1 MKERKEQDTHVEP
14 LTSVQL
20 TGVGLVFL
28 HDLSDLLSFQ
38 RRVENLVQPG
48 VSLPAVDEVHELV
61 QRDERLPLGA
71 TGAKEKGRSVFV
83 LLLQWREIVMSPNVP
98 RVSL

>member
-1 MKERKEQDTHVEP
+1 MKP
-14 LTSVQL
+14 LTSFQL

-71 TGAKEKGRSVFV
+71 TGAKEIRTVSV
-83 LLLQWREIVMSPNVP
+83 LLLLWWRQIVMSANALGNAKV
-98 RVSL
+98 

>member
-1 MKERKEQDTHVEP
+1 MVKP
-14 LTSVQL
+14 LTSFQL
-20 TGVGLVFL
+20 TGVGLVLL

-38 RRVENLVQPG
+38 RGVEHLVQPG

-71 TGAKEKGRSVFV
+71 TGAKEIGTLSVC
-83 LLLQWREIVMSPNVP
+83 IVTAVTSDCYEG
-98 RVSL
+98 